1 MRMVGCPD
9 RFTRRVVDRTH
20 LVDEEERVEIGES
33 GNRERPMDDETAP
46 FDETLSGDDTH
57 MSAGIHDA
65 SYDPTEGPTGFRD
78 LRVDIVGSFLRPP
91 ALKAAF
97 AAYDAGRLDADGL
110 RHAQDSA
117 IRELIAE
124 EERHGLPIV
133 GAGNS
138 WRALPTSRGRSRGAG
153 RWSRRP
159 PRGSR
164 TIRLPNPSSGRS
176 GTRCAARSPSACGC
190 CATSPWR
197 NTATRRASRP
207 SR

>member
-97 AAYDAGRLDADGL
+97 AAYDAG
-110 RHAQDSA
+110 
-117 IRELIAE
+117 
-124 EERHGLPIV
+124 
-133 GAGNS
+133 NS